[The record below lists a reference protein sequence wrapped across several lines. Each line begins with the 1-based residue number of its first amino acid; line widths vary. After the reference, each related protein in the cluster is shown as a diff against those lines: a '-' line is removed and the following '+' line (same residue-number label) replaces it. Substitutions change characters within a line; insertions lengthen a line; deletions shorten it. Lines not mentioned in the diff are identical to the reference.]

1 MSGTIAHAEGRFAG
15 RGGLELF
22 RQSWRPPAAPRALV
36 VNVHGLGDHSGLY
49 PALVEHLVGREMVV
63 HSFDLRGNGRSAGP
77 RGFVEEWQDYRDDL
91 GLFLGLVR
99 RDEPTL
105 PLFIVGNSLGG
116 LIALDYAMHA
126 PAGLRGVIVV
136 SAPLGELGI
145 PAPLMVL
152 GRVLSRVWPRFSL
165 ETGMDLSGLAR
176 DPAVAEQV
184 LGDPLFHRRATA
196 RLSTEV
202 TAAIARVQA
211 GAPTFALPLL
221 VMHGS
226 DDRMV
231 PPGGSREFAARAA
244 SPDKQLIEYPG
255 AYHALFADIGR
266 ERVLADA
273 TGWIEARLQPPLA
286 PEGTKR

>member
-1 MSGTIAHAEGRFAG
+1 MVIN
-15 RGGLELF
+15 L
-22 RQSWRPPAAPRALV
+22 
-36 VNVHGLGDHSGLY
+36 HGLGDHSGLY
-49 PALVEHLVGREMVV
+49 PTLVEHLVGREMAV

-77 RGFVEEWQDYRDDL
+77 RGFVEGWQDFRDDL

-99 RDEPTL
+99 QDEPAL
-105 PLFIVGNSLGG
+105 PLFIIGNSLGG

-126 PAGLRGVIVV
+126 PTGLHGVIAV
-136 SAPLGELGI
+136 SAPLGQLAV
-145 PAPLMVL
+145 PAPLMAL
-152 GRVLSRVWPRFSL
+152 GRMLSRIWPGFSL

-176 DPAVAEQV
+176 DPAVAEQI

-211 GAPTFALPLL
+211 GAPSFALPLL

-231 PPGGSREFAARAA
+231 PPGGSRDFAARAA

-255 AYHALFADIGR
+255 AYHALFADTGR
-266 ERVLADA
+266 ERALADT
-273 TGWIEARLQPPLA
+273 TGWIEARLQDTLA
-286 PEGTKR
+286 RGRTSR